1 LVKGFDARV
10 NRAQLRVMRFPRFTY
25 RAGCGN
31 ILASS
36 LEHDGINEPRRDI
49 TAMAGTDSLQHD
61 TKKSYDRRINQSV
74 REYAQL
80 ELDDPRRRQIEE
92 EVSRIRLISKSMM
105 AH

>member
-1 LVKGFDARV
+1 
-10 NRAQLRVMRFPRFTY
+10 
-25 RAGCGN
+25 
-31 ILASS
+31 
-36 LEHDGINEPRRDI
+36 
-49 TAMAGTDSLQHD
+49 MAGTDSLQHD
-61 TKKSYDRRINQSV
+61 TKESYDRRINQSV